1 MEPNDRHAAG
11 RFGVTWRVVVVGLPL
26 VALLCGI
33 VSYAELVI
41 TYVQI
46 GFLQFPP
53 AVVALFFFLVAANR
67 PAARWTPHLALS
79 RSELA
84 VVYCMLLLAA
94 MVTSRG
100 LMEKLIPAL
109 VAVNYFANDTN
120 AWAHLFF
127 RNLRPELVP
136 FSVNGPANQDIAKLF
151 YEKVADPSQI
161 PWDAWLVP
169 LAAWGVLA
177 FCVFFGFFCLAA
189 ILRRQWVDNEKLSFP
204 LTQLPVEFVREDARA
219 EFFGNPLMWLGFG
232 LPTVVFCLNGIHQH
246 LPTVPEIGLS
256 YNLHTWLREKPW
268 NGIFYTPL
276 FVSFAATGFF
286 YLLPTQVL
294 FSLWVFF
301 ALTRVEDIV
310 ATALGFRIGT
320 MPLYP
325 TRLYIGYQ
333 VAGAYVVLTAYFIYS
348 GLPHFWRVARRFA
361 ARIPRGEE
369 ESGELISYR
378 AAVWGLAASFA
389 ATVAWC
395 VWAGISP
402 LLALFQFGFYIAFTA
417 LVMARSVAEAG
428 MPMTETSFRP
438 TDLYAMFGQKAALGA
453 RNLTTL
459 SLVDA
464 IFARDLRGLPLT
476 GFLDSLKISDGA
488 GFRRRSLLV
497 VAPLAMAFAFV
508 IAAGLH
514 LWLPY
519 TRGANFLY
527 GYVYSANP
535 IWAFQDYAPAV
546 EGLRPPISW
555 VPAFFFC
562 VGAVVAVF
570 LAAMRTLY
578 WWWPLHPL
586 GYALSAS
593 WTLIVFWFPIL
604 LVWAFKTPLLR
615 FSGVRG
621 YRRFRPF
628 FLGMVFGEFS
638 MAVLWTGISWLT
650 KVPAP
655 VFPWP

>member
-1 MEPNDRHAAG
+1 MS
-11 RFGVTWRVVVVGLPL
+11 WRVVVVGVPL
-26 VALLCGI
+26 VLLLVGI

-41 TYVQI
+41 AYVQI

-53 AVVALFFFLVAANR
+53 VVVALLFFLVAGNR
-67 PAARWTPHLALS
+67 FVARVSPRHALR
-79 RSELA
+79 RSEVML
-84 VVYCMLLLAA
+84 VYGMLLVAS

-109 VAVNYFANDTN
+109 VAVNYFATDANG
-120 AWAHLFF
+120 WASLFF
-127 RNLRPELVP
+127 RHLRPELVP
-136 FSVNGPANQDIAKLF
+136 FSPSGAANQEVARRF
-151 YEKVADPSQI
+151 YEKVADTSQI
-161 PWDAWLVP
+161 PWGAWVRP
-169 LAAWGVLA
+169 LGVWGVLA
-177 FCVFFGFFCLAA
+177 FAVFFAYLCLAA
-189 ILRRQWVDNEKLSFP
+189 ILRRQWVDNEKLAFP
-204 LTQLPVEFVREDARA
+204 LTQLPLEFVRDEARSD
-219 EFFGNPLMWLGFG
+219 FFANPLMWFGFG
-232 LPTVVFCLNGIHQH
+232 VPAFVFTLNGVHRYF
-246 LPTVPEIGLS
+246 PTVPEIPLS
-256 YNLHTWLREKPW
+256 YLLNDSFREKPW
-268 NGIFYTPL
+268 NGIFYTPAFL
-276 FVSFAATGFF
+276 SFAAVGFF

-294 FSLWVFF
+294 FSLWFF
-301 ALTRVEDIV
+301 FVVTRIEDLV
-310 ATALGFRIGT
+310 GTALGYRIGT

-333 VAGAYVVLTAYFIYS
+333 VAGAYVVLTGYFLYA
-348 GLPHFWRVARRFA
+348 GLPHFRRVVARAFRSKPA
-361 ARIPRGEE
+361 PE
-369 ESGELISYR
+369 ESEELLPYR
-378 AAVWGLAASFA
+378 VAVWGLLASFG
-389 ATVAWC
+389 VIVLWC
-395 VWAGISP
+395 VWAGMS
-402 LLALFQFGFYIAFTA
+402 LWLAVFQFGVFIGLVVF
-417 LVMARSVAEAG
+417 VMARSVAEG
-428 MPMTETSFRP
+428 GLPMTETSFRP
-438 TDLYAMFGQKAALGA
+438 TDLYAMVGQKASLGG

-476 GFLDSLKISDGA
+476 GFLDSLKVADGA
-488 GFRRRSLLV
+488 GFRRRALLMALPLGMG
-497 VAPLAMAFAFV
+497 VAFLA
-508 IAAGLH
+508 AAVLH

-546 EGLRPPISW
+546 EGLRPPWSP
-555 VPAFFFC
+555 VPLVFFM
-562 VGAVVAVF
+562 VGMAVTAG

-593 WTLIVFWFPIL
+593 WTLIVFWFGIL
-604 LVWAFKTPLLR
+604 VAWVLKASILR

-628 FLGMVFGEFS
+628 FLGMIFGEYS